1 MQHTLPLGE
10 RSAHTAE
17 KERQS
22 GDTDYECMVYPHLS
36 GISSEHILC
45 NIHRRVVLSHGKAPS
60 HMSHRLCTEHSS

>member
-22 GDTDYECMVYPHLS
+22 GDTDYECM
-36 GISSEHILC
+36 GISTFEWDQQ
-45 NIHRRVVLSHGKAPS
+45 
-60 HMSHRLCTEHSS
+60 

>member
-36 GISSEHILC
+36 GISV
-45 NIHRRVVLSHGKAPS
+45 NISYAIFIGGWYC
-60 HMSHRLCTEHSS
+60 HMGNTKPHVT